1 MKAFLMAAGL
11 GTRLRPITNTI
22 PKCMVPIK
30 GRPLLAWWMDLFEK
44 HNVSDVLINTHY
56 LPELVRDFICSYNRQ
71 NHKIKIYESYEPV
84 LLGSAGTLKANRKF
98 VENEASFLICYA
110 DNLTNANL
118 SQLMLQH
125 EQVKPVLT
133 MALFHTN
140 NPTGCGIATVNEKHM
155 ITEFIEKPKH
165 PVSNLAN
172 AGIYVAGQELFDYIP
187 NNKDEVDLGK
197 DVLPLL
203 TVKMAG
209 YEIKDYL
216 LDIGTMGNYQKAQE
230 EWQG

>member
-30 GRPLLAWWMDLFEK
+30 GKPLLSWWMDLFER
-44 HNVSDVLINTHY
+44 HNISDVLINTHY
-56 LPELVRDFICSYNRQ
+56 LPEPVRNFICFYNRQ
-71 NHKIKIYESYEPV
+71 GHKVKIHESYEPV
-84 LLGSAGTLKANRKF
+84 LLGSAGTLRANKKF
-98 VENEASFLICYA
+98 VENEGSFLICYA

-118 SQLMLQH
+118 SQVVLRH

-133 MALFHTN
+133 MGLFHTN
-140 NPTGCGIATVNEKHM
+140 NPAGCGIATVNEKHM

-172 AGIYVAGQELFDYIP
+172 AGIYVAGQEIFDYSP
-187 NNKDEVDLGK
+187 STKDEVDMGK

-203 TVKMAG
+203 TGKMAG
-209 YEIKDYL
+209 FEIKDYL

>member
-11 GTRLRPITNTI
+11 GTRLSPITNTI
-22 PKCMVPIK
+22 PKCMVSIK
-30 GRPLLAWWMDLFEK
+30 GQPLLGWWMDLFEK
-44 HNVSDVLINTHY
+44 QEEKNENINTHY
-56 LPELVRDFICSYNRQ
+56 LPEPVRDFICSYNRQ
-71 NHKIKIYESYEPV
+71 GHKVKIHESYEPV
-84 LLGSAGTLKANRKF
+84 LLGSAGTLRANKRF
-98 VENEASFLICYA
+98 VESEGSFLICYA

-118 SQLMLQH
+118 SQLVLRH

-133 MALFHTN
+133 MGLFHTN

-165 PVSNLAN
+165 PASNLAN
-172 AGIYVAGQELFDYIP
+172 AGIYVAGQEIFDYIP
-187 NNKDEVDLGK
+187 CNKDEVDMGK

-203 TVKMAG
+203 TEKMAG
-209 YEIKDYL
+209 FEIKDYL
-216 LDIGTMGNYQKAQE
+216 LDVGTMSNYKKAQE

>member
-22 PKCMVPIK
+22 PKCMVSIK
-30 GRPLLAWWMDLFEK
+30 GQPLLGWWMDLFEK
-44 HNVSDVLINTHY
+44 HDVSDVLINTHY
-56 LPELVRDFICSYNRQ
+56 LPEPVRDFICSYNRQ
-71 NHKIKIYESYEPV
+71 GHKVKIHESYEPV
-84 LLGSAGTLKANRKF
+84 LLGSAGTLRANKRF
-98 VENEASFLICYA
+98 VESEGSFLICYA

-118 SQLMLQH
+118 SQLVLRH

-133 MALFHTN
+133 MGLF
-140 NPTGCGIATVNEKHM
+140 HM

-165 PVSNLAN
+165 PASNLAN
-172 AGIYVAGQELFDYIP
+172 AGIYVAGQEIFDYIP
-187 NNKDEVDLGK
+187 CNKDEVDMGK

-203 TVKMAG
+203 TEKMAG
-209 YEIKDYL
+209 FEIKDYL
-216 LDIGTMGNYQKAQE
+216 LDVGTMSNYQKAQE

>member
-30 GRPLLAWWMDLFEK
+30 GRPLLGWWMDLFEK

-56 LPELVRDFICSYNRQ
+56 LPETVREFICSYNRQ
-71 NHKIKIYESYEPV
+71 GRKVKIHESYEPV
-84 LLGSAGTLKANRKF
+84 LLGSAGTLRANKKF

-118 SQLMLQH
+118 SQLVLRH

-133 MALFHTN
+133 MGLFHTN

-165 PVSNLAN
+165 PASNLAN
-172 AGIYVAGQELFDYIP
+172 AGIYVAGQEIFDYIP
-187 NNKDEVDLGK
+187 CNKDEVDMGK

-203 TVKMAG
+203 TEKMAG
-209 YEIKDYL
+209 FEIKDYL
-216 LDIGTMGNYQKAQE
+216 LDVGTMSNYQKAQE

>member
-30 GRPLLAWWMDLFEK
+30 GRPLLAWWMDLFER

-56 LPELVRDFICSYNRQ
+56 LPEPVRKFICSYNRQ
-71 NHKIKIYESYEPV
+71 GHKVKIYESYESV
-84 LLGSAGTLKANRKF
+84 LLGSAGTLRANKKF
-98 VENEASFLICYA
+98 VENETSFLICYA

-118 SQLMLQH
+118 SQLVRRH

-133 MALFHTN
+133 MGLFHTN

-165 PVSNLAN
+165 PASNLAN
-172 AGIYVAGQELFDYIP
+172 AGIYVAGQEIFDYIP
-187 NNKDEVDLGK
+187 CNKDKVDMGK

-203 TVKMAG
+203 TEKMAG
-209 YEIKDYL
+209 FEIKDYL
-216 LDIGTMGNYQKAQE
+216 LDVGTMSNYQKAQE

>member
-30 GRPLLAWWMDLFEK
+30 GRPLLSWWMELFEK

-56 LPELVRDFICSYNRQ
+56 LAEPVRNFISSYNRQ
-71 NHKIKIYESYEPV
+71 SNKVRIYESYEPT
-84 LLGSAGTLKANRKF
+84 LLGSAGTLKENKKF
-98 VENEASFLICYA
+98 VEDESSFLICYA
-110 DNLTNANL
+110 DNLTNINL
-118 SQLMLQH
+118 SELIFWH
-125 EQVKPVLT
+125 EQVNPVLT
-133 MALFHTN
+133 MGLFYTN
-140 NPTGCGIATVNEKHM
+140 NPTGCGIATLNDKHI
-155 ITEFIEKPKH
+155 ITEFVEKPKH
-165 PVSNLAN
+165 PASNLAN
-172 AGIYVAGQELFDYIP
+172 AGIYVAGQEIFNYIP
-187 NNKDEVDLGK
+187 AGKGETDMGK

-203 TVKMAG
+203 IGKMAG

-216 LDIGTMGNYQKAQE
+216 LDIGTIGNYQKAQE

>member
-30 GRPLLAWWMDLFEK
+30 GRPLLSWWMELFEK

-56 LPELVRDFICSYNRQ
+56 LAEPVRNFISSYNGQSNKVR
-71 NHKIKIYESYEPV
+71 IYESYEPT
-84 LLGSAGTLKANRKF
+84 LLGSAGTLKENKKF
-98 VENEASFLICYA
+98 VEDESSFLICYA
-110 DNLTNANL
+110 DNLTNINL
-118 SQLMLQH
+118 SELIFWH
-125 EQVKPVLT
+125 EQVNPVLT
-133 MALFHTN
+133 MGLFYTN
-140 NPTGCGIATVNEKHM
+140 NPTGCGIATLNDKHI
-155 ITEFIEKPKH
+155 ITEFVEKPKH
-165 PVSNLAN
+165 PASNLAN
-172 AGIYVAGQELFDYIP
+172 AGIYVAGQEIFNYIP
-187 NNKDEVDLGK
+187 AGKGETDMGK

-203 TVKMAG
+203 IGKMAG

-216 LDIGTMGNYQKAQE
+216 LDIGTIGNYQKAQE

>member
-30 GRPLLAWWMDLFEK
+30 GRPLLSWWMELFEK

-56 LPELVRDFICSYNRQ
+56 LAEPVRNFISSYNRQ
-71 NHKIKIYESYEPV
+71 SNKVRIYESYEPT
-84 LLGSAGTLKANRKF
+84 LLGSAGTLKENKKF
-98 VENEASFLICYA
+98 VEDESSFLICYA
-110 DNLTNANL
+110 DNLTNINL
-118 SQLMLQH
+118 SELIFWH
-125 EQVKPVLT
+125 EQVNPVLT
-133 MALFHTN
+133 MGLFYTN
-140 NPTGCGIATVNEKHM
+140 NPTGCGIATLNDKHI
-155 ITEFIEKPKH
+155 ITEFVEKPKH
-165 PVSNLAN
+165 PASNLAN
-172 AGIYVAGQELFDYIP
+172 AGIYVAGQEIFNYMPAGKGETDM
-187 NNKDEVDLGK
+187 GK

-203 TVKMAG
+203 IGKMAG

-216 LDIGTMGNYQKAQE
+216 LDIGTIGNYQKAQE

>member
-56 LPELVRDFICSYNRQ
+56 LPEPVSKFICSYNRQ
-71 NHKIKIYESYEPV
+71 GHKVKIYESYESV
-84 LLGSAGTLKANRKF
+84 LLGSAGTLRANKKF
-98 VENEASFLICYA
+98 VENETSFLICYA

-118 SQLMLQH
+118 SQLVLRH
-125 EQVKPVLT
+125 EQIKPVLT
-133 MALFHTN
+133 MGLFHTN

-165 PVSNLAN
+165 PASNLAN
-172 AGIYVAGQELFDYIP
+172 AGIYVAGQEIFDYIP
-187 NNKDEVDLGK
+187 CNKDEVDMGK

-203 TVKMAG
+203 TEKMAG
-209 YEIKDYL
+209 FEIKDYL
-216 LDIGTMGNYQKAQE
+216 LDVGTMSNYQKAQE